1 VNLTYSKEIS
11 KRKQMVVRFMM
22 GTSVRYPIRMNK
34 KCAQSR
40 VEKMETLQ
48 WVANYRDV
56 LTKEQLTVCKHS
68 SGNCSKSM
76 ETMIGQTYIY
86 IYIYMLSLFLS
97 LNFQTQLSVKEP
109 CDICQYVMKQVSSH
123 RVATIYLS

>member
-1 VNLTYSKEIS
+1 MNLTYSKEIS
-11 KRKQMVVRFMM
+11 KRKEMVVRFMM

-48 WVANYRDV
+48 WAANYRDV
-56 LTKEQLTVCKHS
+56 LTKEQLT
-68 SGNCSKSM
+68 GGDYDW
-76 ETMIGQTYIY
+76 TDLYIY
-86 IYIYMLSLFLS
+86 IYIYMLTLFLS

-123 RVATIYLS
+123 RVATIHLS